1 MGRHA
6 AREWPGRASLH
17 DAYLAEAILRHI
29 TQAKMA
35 LEQARRVHVTAAA
48 GLTKE
53 QKKDEIF
60 RTMEALGL
68 LEDFVLGHTVLK
80 LEGKKP

>member
-1 MGRHA
+1 
-6 AREWPGRASLH
+6 
-17 DAYLAEAILRHI
+17 
-29 TQAKMA
+29 MA

-60 RTMEALGL
+60 RTMGALGL
-68 LEDFVLGHTVLK
+68 LEDFVLGHTV
-80 LEGKKP
+80 